1 MFIYV
6 AWVWRTLPA
15 LASGSGDVINEEDD
29 DIDGLRKL
37 VSFQI
42 PISGVDAN
50 NLFDAVPSNSVQKE
64 HSDTSGGSE

>member
-6 AWVWRTLPA
+6 AWAWRTLPA
-15 LASGSGDVINEEDD
+15 LASGSGDVINKEDD

-50 NLFDAVPSNSVQKE
+50 NLFDAAPSNGVQKE
-64 HSDTSGGSE
+64 CSNTSGGSE